1 MKKGCMFILIGI
13 LISCLL
19 TGLAWKFLFKHM
31 PENVLEIS
39 ERMEENKDIPED
51 SICYECEEEENKFG
65 TEELSIPFELGE
77 EDHLM
82 RITVGVNGIPMKFI
96 VDTGSTGI
104 QISSVEYYYLLRQG
118 LIKETDEK
126 GKIITFNADGEH
138 SEKVHIT
145 LEKVTIGETT
155 INDVKAVICENIKA
169 PSLLGQDILKALGTL
184 KIDYNKGLIIIEK

>member
-1 MKKGCMFILIGI
+1 MFILVGI

-19 TGLAWKFLFKHM
+19 AGLAWRFLFEHM
-31 PENVLEIS
+31 PEKVLE
-39 ERMEENKDIPED
+39 RVEENKDDIPED
-51 SICYECEEEENKFG
+51 SICYEYEEEENKFG

-118 LIKETDEK
+118 LIKEVE
-126 GKIITFNADGEH
+126 GE
-138 SEKVHIT
+138 
-145 LEKVTIGETT
+145 G
-155 INDVKAVICENIKA
+155 
-169 PSLLGQDILKALGTL
+169 
-184 KIDYNKGLIIIEK
+184 